1 MLTPIVSIYILAIL
15 FVLLKLTLKHKSKYE
30 LVNEVGVP
38 EELLKYI
45 HSAVKLWGLKGI
57 VTIIKY
63 KKKKGEVIVTDGNLN
78 FTIGG
83 LNEVREDILG

>member
-1 MLTPIVSIYILAIL
+1 MLILIVSIYILAIL
-15 FVLLKLTLKHKSKYE
+15 FVLLKLILKWEPKYE
-30 LVNEVGVP
+30 LVNEAGVS
-38 EELLKYI
+38 EELLKYV
-45 HSAVKLWGLKGI
+45 HSAVKLWGLKGT

-83 LNEVREDILG
+83 LTEEKEDILV

>member
-1 MLTPIVSIYILAIL
+1 MLISIVSIYIIIML
-15 FVLLKLTLKHKSKYE
+15 FVLLKVIWKHEPKYK
-30 LVNEVGVP
+30 LMNEAGVP

-45 HSAVKLWGLKGI
+45 HSAVKLWGLKGT

-83 LNEVREDILG
+83 INEIKEDILV

>member
-1 MLTPIVSIYILAIL
+1 MMISVISLYVLILLI
-15 FVLLKLTLKHKSKYE
+15 VLLKIAWKPKPKRK

-45 HSAVKLWGLKGI
+45 YPAVDLLGLKGT

-63 KKKKGEVIVTDGNLN
+63 KKKKGEAIVTDGNLN

-83 LNEVREDILG
+83 LKEDIKV

>member
-1 MLTPIVSIYILAIL
+1 MLTSIIIIYILATI
-15 FVLLKLTLKHKSKYE
+15 FVISKITLEDKAKYK
-30 LVNEVGVP
+30 LVNEAGVP

-45 HSAVKLWGLKGI
+45 HSAVKLWGLKGT

-63 KKKKGEVIVTDGNLN
+63 KKKKGEVVVTDGNLN

-83 LNEVREDILG
+83 VNEIKEDINL

>member
-1 MLTPIVSIYILAIL
+1 MLIPVVSIYILVIL
-15 FVLLKLTLKHKSKYE
+15 FVLLKMELKHMTKYK
-30 LVNEVGVP
+30 LVNEDGVP

-45 HSAVKLWGLKGI
+45 HSAVKLWGLKGT

-63 KKKKGEVIVTDGNLN
+63 KKKKGEVVVTDGNLN

-83 LNEVREDILG
+83 VNEIKEDINL

>member
-1 MLTPIVSIYILAIL
+1 MLILIVSIYILAIL
-15 FVLLKLTLKHKSKYE
+15 FVLLKLTLKWELKYK
-30 LVNEVGVP
+30 LVNETGVP

-45 HSAVKLWGLKGI
+45 HSAVKLWGLKGT

-63 KKKKGEVIVTDGNLN
+63 KKKKGEVIITDGNLN

-83 LNEVREDILG
+83 INKIKEDILV

>member
-1 MLTPIVSIYILAIL
+1 MLILIVSVYVLAIL
-15 FVLLKLTLKHKSKYE
+15 FVLLKLTLKLEPRYK

-38 EELLKYI
+38 DGLLKYI
-45 HSAVKLWGLKGI
+45 HSAVKLWGLKGA

-83 LNEVREDILG
+83 LSKIREDILG

>member
-1 MLTPIVSIYILAIL
+1 MLIPVISLYALILL
-15 FVLLKLTLKHKSKYE
+15 FVLLKITWKLKSKQK
-30 LVNEVGVP
+30 LVNEAGVP

-45 HSAVKLWGLKGI
+45 YPAVDLLGLKGT

-63 KKKKGEVIVTDGNLN
+63 KKKKGEAIVTDGNLN

-83 LNEVREDILG
+83 LKEDISV